1 MDTVIADTVDM
12 GTVVTADIVGTATV
26 ALVIVEEDIVGMVIV
41 ATVATAD
48 MGIVGIVV
56 VALVSILLMYQGA
69 LLVFSNRVFI
79 KCKIPFTCF
88 IR

>member
-1 MDTVIADTVDM
+1 MDTVIADTVDT
-12 GTVVTADIVGTATV
+12 GTVVIAGIVGTDTV

-56 VALVSILLMYQGA
+56 VALVSILFMYQYQATKYYNGA
-69 LLVFSNRVFI
+69 Y
-79 KCKIPFTCF
+79 
-88 IR
+88 

>member
-12 GTVVTADIVGTATV
+12 GTVVTPGIVGTDTV

-56 VALVSILLMYQGA
+56 VALVSILFMYQ
-69 LLVFSNRVFI
+69 
-79 KCKIPFTCF
+79 
-88 IR
+88 

>member
-41 ATVATAD
+41 ATAATVD
-48 MGIVGIVV
+48 MGIVGIAV
-56 VALVSILLMYQGA
+56 VALVSILFVYQ
-69 LLVFSNRVFI
+69 
-79 KCKIPFTCF
+79 
-88 IR
+88 

>member
-12 GTVVTADIVGTATV
+12 GTVVTAGIVGTDTV

-56 VALVSILLMYQGA
+56 VALVSILFIYQ
-69 LLVFSNRVFI
+69 
-79 KCKIPFTCF
+79 
-88 IR
+88 

>member
-12 GTVVTADIVGTATV
+12 GTVVTAGTVGTDTV

-41 ATVATAD
+41 ATVATVD

-56 VALVSILLMYQGA
+56 VALVSILFMYQ
-69 LLVFSNRVFI
+69 
-79 KCKIPFTCF
+79 
-88 IR
+88 